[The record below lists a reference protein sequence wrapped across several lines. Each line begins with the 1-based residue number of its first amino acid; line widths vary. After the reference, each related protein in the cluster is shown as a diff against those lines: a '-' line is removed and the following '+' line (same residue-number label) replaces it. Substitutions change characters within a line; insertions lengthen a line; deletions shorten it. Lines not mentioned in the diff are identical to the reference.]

1 MIADRYS
8 TKYANNELQQDGS
21 IQYDKFPFP
30 SLVVWIACL
39 LCATYGALKNK
50 YVDKK
55 LNPISYR
62 EQATLGMLFT
72 LNYLPA
78 NYALLYMP
86 YHIQVIAKNTRYIFV
101 IVIGVF
107 FSRVKKG
114 ESLRLGMN
122 KVFIGMLI
130 TAGALIFTFFRAVL
144 ILLFRSLKPIKSKF
158 TKTNGL
164 AMD

>member
-1 MIADRYS
+1 M
-8 TKYANNELQQDGS
+8 
-21 IQYDKFPFP
+21 
-30 SLVVWIACL
+30 
-39 LCATYGALKNK
+39 
-50 YVDKK
+50 
-55 LNPISYR
+55 
-62 EQATLGMLFT
+62 TLGALFT

-114 ESLRLGMN
+114 EDIKLGVS

-130 TAGALIFTFFRAVL
+130 TAGALIFTLFRAVYL
-144 ILLFRSLKPIKSKF
+144 YLFRIPKNIKNRHI
-158 TKTNGL
+158 KTNGL
-164 AMD
+164 AMCLF